1 MNEVFII
8 GKVIT
13 EVKFDFI
20 LNSKHIS
27 VARLRVI
34 TVCDEQEIEIMTY
47 DEMADYVYA
56 NLKHED
62 VVMINGYLEYG
73 KVILGDIQI
82 INKDKKLYYQIT

>member
-1 MNEVFII
+1 MNKVFII

-27 VARLRVI
+27 IARFGVI
-34 TVCDEQEIEIMTY
+34 TVCDKQEIEIMAY

-62 VVMINGYLEYG
+62 VVMINGYFEYD
-73 KVILGDIQI
+73 KVILEDIPI
-82 INKDKKLYYQIT
+82 LL

>member
-27 VARLRVI
+27 VAGFRTV
-34 TVCDEQEIEIMTY
+34 TVCDEQEIEIIAY

-56 NLKHED
+56 KKKQKHI
-62 VVMINGYLEYG
+62 VMINGYLEYD
-73 KVILGDIQI
+73 KVILEDIQI
-82 INKDKKLYYQIT
+82 LL

>member
-1 MNEVFII
+1 MNKVFII

-20 LNSKHIS
+20 LNSKYIS
-27 VARLRVI
+27 VARFRAI
-34 TVCDEQEIEIMTY
+34 TVCDKQEIEIMAY

-62 VVMINGYLEYG
+62 VVMINGYLEYD
-73 KVILGDIQI
+73 KVILEDIQI
-82 INKDKKLYYQIT
+82 LL

>member
-1 MNEVFII
+1 MNKVFII

-27 VARLRVI
+27 IARFGVI
-34 TVCDEQEIEIMTY
+34 TVRDKQEIEIMAY

-62 VVMINGYLEYG
+62 VVMINGYLEYD
-73 KVILGDIQI
+73 KVILEDIQI
-82 INKDKKLYYQIT
+82 LL

>member
-27 VARLRVI
+27 IARFGVI
-34 TVCDEQEIEIMTY
+34 TVCDKQEIEIMAY

-56 NLKHED
+56 TIMQKD
-62 VVMINGYLEYG
+62 VVMINGYLQYG
-73 KVILGDIQI
+73 KVILKDI
-82 INKDKKLYYQIT
+82 

>member
-27 VARLRVI
+27 IARFGVI
-34 TVCDEQEIEIMTY
+34 TVRDKQEIEIMAY
-47 DEMADYVYA
+47 DEMADYIYA
-56 NLKHED
+56 NLKHKD
-62 VVMINGYLEYG
+62 VVIINGYLEYN
-73 KVILGDIQI
+73 KVILEDIQI
-82 INKDKKLYYQIT
+82 LL

>member
-20 LNSKHIS
+20 LSSKHIS
-27 VARLRVI
+27 IARFGVM
-34 TVCDEQEIEIMTY
+34 TMCDKQEINVITY
-47 DEMADYVYA
+47 DEKADYVYA

-62 VVMINGYLEYG
+62 VVIINGYLEYN
-73 KVILGDIQI
+73 KVILEDIQI
-82 INKDKKLYYQIT
+82 LL

>member
-1 MNEVFII
+1 MNKVFII

-27 VARLRVI
+27 IARFGVI
-34 TVCDEQEIEIMTY
+34 TVRDKQEIEIMAY
-47 DEMADYVYA
+47 DEMADYIYA

-62 VVMINGYLEYG
+62 VVMINGYLEYD
-73 KVILGDIQI
+73 KVILEDIQI
-82 INKDKKLYYQIT
+82 LL

>member
-27 VARLRVI
+27 AVRFGVM
-34 TVCDEQEIEIMTY
+34 TMCDKQEINVITY
-47 DEMADYVYA
+47 DEKADYVYA
-56 NLKHED
+56 TIKQKD
-62 VVMINGYLEYG
+62 VVMLNGYLEYD
-73 KVILGDIQI
+73 KVILEDIQI
-82 INKDKKLYYQIT
+82 LL

>member
-27 VARLRVI
+27 IARFGVI
-34 TVCDEQEIEIMTY
+34 TVRDKQEIEIMAY
-47 DEMADYVYA
+47 DEMADYIYA

-62 VVMINGYLEYG
+62 VVIINGYLEYD
-73 KVILGDIQI
+73 KVILEDIQI
-82 INKDKKLYYQIT
+82 LL

>member
-1 MNEVFII
+1 MNEVFIM

-27 VARLRVI
+27 IARFGVI
-34 TVCDEQEIEIMTY
+34 TVCDKQEIEIIAY
-47 DEMADYVYA
+47 DEIADYIYA

-62 VVMINGYLEYG
+62 VVMINGYLEYD
-73 KVILGDIQI
+73 KVILEDMQI
-82 INKDKKLYYQIT
+82 LL

>member
-27 VARLRVI
+27 IARFGVI
-34 TVCDEQEIEIMTY
+34 TVRDEQEIEIMAY

-62 VVMINGYLEYG
+62 VVMINGYLEYD
-73 KVILGDIQI
+73 KVILEDIQI
-82 INKDKKLYYQIT
+82 LL

>member
-27 VARLRVI
+27 VAGFRTV
-34 TVCDEQEIEIMTY
+34 TVCDEQEIEIIAY
-47 DEMADYVYA
+47 DEMADYIYT

-62 VVMINGYLEYG
+62 VVMINGYLEYD
-73 KVILGDIQI
+73 KVILENIQI
-82 INKDKKLYYQIT
+82 LL

>member
-13 EVKFDFI
+13 EVKFDFT

-27 VARLRVI
+27 IARFGVI
-34 TVCDEQEIEIMTY
+34 TVCDKQEIEIIAY

-56 NLKHED
+56 TIKQNF
-62 VVMINGYLEYG
+62 
-73 KVILGDIQI
+73 
-82 INKDKKLYYQIT
+82 

>member
-27 VARLRVI
+27 IARFGVA
-34 TVCDEQEIEIMTY
+34 TMCDKQEINVIAY
-47 DEMADYVYA
+47 DKMADYIYA

-62 VVMINGYLEYG
+62 VVIINGYLEYN
-73 KVILGDIQI
+73 KVILEDIQI
-82 INKDKKLYYQIT
+82 LL

>member
-27 VARLRVI
+27 IARFGVI
-34 TVCDEQEIEIMTY
+34 TVRDKQEIEIIAY
-47 DEMADYVYA
+47 DEMADYIYA

-62 VVMINGYLEYG
+62 VVMINGYLEYN
-73 KVILGDIQI
+73 KVILEDIQI
-82 INKDKKLYYQIT
+82 LL

>member
-20 LNSKHIS
+20 LNSEHIS
-27 VARLRVI
+27 VARFRVI
-34 TVCDEQEIEIMTY
+34 TVRDKQEIEIMAY

-62 VVMINGYLEYG
+62 IVMINGYLEYG
-73 KVILGDIQI
+73 KVILEDIQI
-82 INKDKKLYYQIT
+82 LL

>member
-27 VARLRVI
+27 IARFRVI
-34 TVCDEQEIEIMTY
+34 TVRDKQEIEIMAY

-62 VVMINGYLEYG
+62 VVMINGYLEYD
-73 KVILGDIQI
+73 KVILEDIQI
-82 INKDKKLYYQIT
+82 LL

>member
-1 MNEVFII
+1 MNKVFII
-8 GKVIT
+8 GKIIT

-27 VARLRVI
+27 IARFGVI
-34 TVCDEQEIEIMTY
+34 TVCDKQEIEIMAY

-62 VVMINGYLEYG
+62 VVMINGYFEYD
-73 KVILGDIQI
+73 KVILEDIQI
-82 INKDKKLYYQIT
+82 LL

>member
-27 VARLRVI
+27 VARFRVI
-34 TVCDEQEIEIMTY
+34 TVRDKQEIERMAY

-62 VVMINGYLEYG
+62 VVMINGYLEYD
-73 KVILGDIQI
+73 KVILEDIQI
-82 INKDKKLYYQIT
+82 LL

>member
-20 LNSKHIS
+20 LKSKHIS
-27 VARLRVI
+27 IARFGVI
-34 TVCDEQEIEIMTY
+34 TLCDKQEIEIMAY

-62 VVMINGYLEYG
+62 VVMINGYLEYD
-73 KVILGDIQI
+73 KVILEDIPI
-82 INKDKKLYYQIT
+82 LL

>member
-27 VARLRVI
+27 VARFRVI

-62 VVMINGYLEYG
+62 IVMINGYLEYD

-82 INKDKKLYYQIT
+82 INKDKKLSYQIT

>member
-27 VARLRVI
+27 IARFGVI
-34 TVCDEQEIEIMTY
+34 TVRDKQEIEIMAY
-47 DEMADYVYA
+47 DEMADYIYA

-62 VVMINGYLEYG
+62 VVIINGYLEYN
-73 KVILGDIQI
+73 KVILEDIQI
-82 INKDKKLYYQIT
+82 LL